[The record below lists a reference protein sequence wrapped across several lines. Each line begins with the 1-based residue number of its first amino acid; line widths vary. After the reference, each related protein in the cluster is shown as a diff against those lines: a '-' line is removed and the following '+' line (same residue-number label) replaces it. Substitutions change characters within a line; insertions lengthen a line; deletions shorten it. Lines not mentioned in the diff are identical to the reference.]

1 LNIKTYIFTLL
12 SCLLGITAFSQ
23 NNIQFVENKGQWN
36 SEVKYM
42 GKVTAGAFFVHKD
55 GFTIL
60 QHQAEEWDQIHEL
73 KHEISAGFRPHDK
86 PFTLHS
92 HSYRVKFLHG
102 NTSPKIIADK
112 PLNTYENYFIGDD
125 PSKWASNCK
134 VYQGITIKDIYPNVD
149 ARYYSDKGTMKYD
162 IVVNPGAHISD
173 IALKYDGADA
183 MEVKSKELRIKT
195 TVGTMREL
203 APYSYQYGVEGK
215 EDIPVK
221 YILKGNE
228 VRFEAKN
235 YDPTSTL
242 IIDPS
247 IVFCS
252 YTGSTADNWGFTATY
267 GPDGSM
273 YGGGIVFAPGFPVTP
288 GAFQTTFGS
297 GGGGWGAIDI
307 GVMKLTP
314 DGSNRVY
321 ATYIGGSGNE
331 MPQSL
336 IVDQQGDLIVA
347 GRSNS
352 ANYPVSPNGKY
363 GQGGNFD
370 IVITKLNSTGT
381 AIIGSV
387 RVGGTADDGANMTAY
402 GGGLNSLQ
410 QNYGDEARSEV
421 NLDAAGNIYLASC
434 TNSINGAI
442 GTNFPVTAG
451 AFQTT
456 PGGGYQDGVVLKFT
470 PNLGTMLFA
479 SYIGGKG
486 NDAAYVLSI
495 SNLTG
500 NVYIAGGTESNNLP
514 GSTAGTVGPNNNGS
528 IDGFISIISPDGST
542 IQKTT
547 YIGTAADDQIYGL
560 QFDLNGY
567 PYVMGQTKGIFPVQN
582 APWSQANGKQFIE
595 KLQPDL
601 SSVVYSTTFG
611 KGAASPDIS
620 PVAFLVD
627 RCENVYISGW
637 GGNAGYP
644 NAGTSGLTITPDA
657 FKTSTDGADFYLF
670 VLKRDATSQLFG
682 SFYGKNGGFPDH
694 VDGGTS
700 RFDKNGVIYE
710 AICADCKGSGGGT
723 FPTTAGAWATQNPSP
738 NCNLAL
744 LKINLDLSGVHG
756 KVQAS
761 INGVPR
767 DTSGCVPL
775 TVDFK
780 DTIQTATAYEWQF
793 GDGSPQIRTTTP
805 STSHLYNAAGYYVVM
820 MVAID
825 SSKCFPRDTSYTHIR
840 VSDLKAVVDFNEK
853 KLNPCTAYSYE
864 FYNQS
869 LAPPVKPF
877 GNQSFTWNFGD
888 GTPPVTAGTSTVTH
902 SFASPGSYTVKLYLM
917 DTAYCNTPDSLVK
930 TIRVASTVK
939 AEFTTPPIGC
949 APYDAVFDNTSEG
962 GSQFTW
968 DFGDGGTSTQANPT
982 HTYSNPGNYTITL
995 VAVDSATCNIID
1007 SFKMGITVY
1016 AKPVADFDAQPQ
1028 PPVLNTP
1035 ISFTNNSSSD
1045 AVKFK
1050 WEFGDG
1056 DSLSTTS
1063 RSIVKHEYN
1072 SSGNYNACLT
1082 AFNEVGCP
1090 DRICKQVTTIVE
1102 PAVDVPTAFT
1112 PLSGD
1117 INSMV
1122 FVKGYGIGKLKF
1134 TIWARW
1140 GEKVFETST
1149 KAVGWDGR
1157 FKGKLLPMDA
1167 YAYTLDVEFTD
1178 GTKARRKGDI
1188 TLIR

>member
-1 LNIKTYIFTLL
+1 MKIKPKIFLLL

-23 NNIQFVENKGQWN
+23 DNIQFVENKGQWDPQ
-36 SEVKYM
+36 VKYM

-60 QHQAEEWDQIHEL
+60 QHNAADWDELHDL
-73 KHEISAGFRPHDK
+73 KHEESAGKNPHDK
-86 PFTLHS
+86 PFNLRS
-92 HSYRVKFLHG
+92 HAYRVNFLHA
-102 NTSPKIIADK
+102 NASPKIIADK
-112 PLNTYENYFIGDD
+112 PLSTYENYFLGND

-162 IVVNPGAHISD
+162 IVVNPGAHLSD
-173 IALKYDGADA
+173 IALKYAGADDLQ
-183 MEVKSKELRIKT
+183 VKSKELRIKT
-195 TVGTMREL
+195 SVGEMREL
-203 APYSYQYGVEGK
+203 APYSYQYRENGRADV
-215 EDIPVK
+215 PVK
-221 YILKGNE
+221 YMVKGNE
-228 VRFEAKN
+228 VRFEAKD
-235 YDPTSTL
+235 YDPKSTL

-252 YTGSTADNWGFTATY
+252 YTGSSADNWGFTATY

-273 YGGGIVFAPGFPVTP
+273 YGGGIVFAQGFPTSV
-288 GAFQTTFGS
+288 GAFQTSFAG

-321 ATYIGGSGNE
+321 ATYIGGSGND

-336 IVDQQGDLIVA
+336 IVDQQGNLIIA

-352 ANYPVSPNGKY
+352 GNYPTTNTVPNSP
-363 GQGGNFD
+363 GGGFD
-370 IVITKLNSTGT
+370 IIITKLNATGT
-381 AIIGSV
+381 GLIGSIKM
-387 RVGGTADDGANMTAY
+387 GGTSDDGANITAY

-421 NLDAAGNIYLASC
+421 NLDGAGNIYLSSC
-434 TNSINGAI
+434 TNSLN
-442 GTNFPVTAG
+442 NFPVTAG

-456 PGGGYQDGVVLKFT
+456 AGGGYQDGVVVKFN
-470 PNLGTMLFA
+470 PNLSTLLF
-479 SYIGGKG
+479 SSFIGGKG

-495 SNLTG
+495 NPFTG
-500 NVYIAGGTESNNLP
+500 NLYIAGGTASNDLK
-514 GSTAGTVGPNNNGS
+514 GSTVGTVGPTNNGA
-528 IDGFISIISPDGST
+528 IDGFISIVSPDGST

-560 QFDLNGY
+560 QFDLNGF
-567 PYVMGQTKGIFPVQN
+567 PYVMGQTKGTFPVQN
-582 APWSQANGKQFIE
+582 AAWSQPNGKQFIV

-644 NAGTSGLTITPDA
+644 NAGTDGLSVTPDA
-657 FKTSTDGADFYLF
+657 FKTTTDGGDFYFF
-670 VLKRDATSQLFG
+670 VLKKDATGQLFG

-710 AICADCKGSGGGT
+710 AICADCKGSGGGS
-723 FPTTAGAWATQNPSP
+723 FPTTAGAWATNNPSP
-738 NCNLAL
+738 NCNLAM

-775 TVDFK
+775 AVDFR

-805 STSHLYNAAGYYVVM
+805 STAHTYNSAGFYTVM

-840 VSDLKAVVDFNEK
+840 VSDLKAFVDFDYL
-853 KLNPCTAYSYE
+853 KLQPCTSYSYS
-864 FYNQS
+864 FSNKS
-869 LAPPVKPF
+869 LAPPSRPF
-877 GNQSFTWNFGD
+877 GSQSFTWDFGD
-888 GTPPVTAGTSTVTH
+888 GTARVTAGSNNVTH
-902 SFASPGSYTVKLYLM
+902 SFASPGTYKVKLFLL
-917 DTAYCNTPDSLVK
+917 DTSYCNSPDSVVK
-930 TIRVASTVK
+930 DIRVASTVK
-939 AEFTTPPIGC
+939 ADFDTPPLGC
-949 APYDAVFDNTSEG
+949 APYDAVFTNNSQG
-962 GSQFTW
+962 GAQFIW
-968 DFGDGGTSTQANPT
+968 NFGDGSTSTDRDPT
-982 HTYSNPGNYTITL
+982 HTYNNPGAYVITL
-995 VAVDSATCNIID
+995 VAIDSATCNIID
-1007 SFKMGITVY
+1007 SFRMGINVY
-1016 AKPVADFDAQPQ
+1016 AKPTADFDAQPQ

-1035 ISFTNNSSSD
+1035 ISFTNLSSTD
-1045 AVKFK
+1045 AIRFK

-1056 DSLSTTS
+1056 DSLVTTS
-1063 RSIVKHEYN
+1063 RILIKHEYN

-1082 AFNEVGCP
+1082 AYNQVGCS
-1090 DRICKQVTTIVE
+1090 DRVCKQVTTIVE

-1117 INSMV
+1117 INSKI
-1122 FVKGYGIGKLKF
+1122 FVKGYAIGKMKF

-1140 GEKVFETST
+1140 GEKVFETDT

-1178 GTKARRKGDI
+1178 GSKVRKKGDI